1 MSTPMVERTKAIKK
15 LNARLC
21 LKCNGT
27 MVPESVDTVEGFS
40 RTLRCVMCGEVVD
53 PVILENRWKRDAA

>member
-1 MSTPMVERTKAIKK
+1 MPIPMMERNKVIKK

-27 MVPESVDTVEGFS
+27 LVPESVDTQEGFS